1 MENIVVL
8 HIGYADG
15 DKTAG
20 VSVSIPEYL
29 HFQSFNCKCALFNL
43 ANCQYS
49 EFTCFLYKDY
59 KEISELPGKFNIP
72 SIVVFHE
79 LYRVPFL
86 RLYKECN
93 KKNIPYIIIPHG
105 GLTKKAQKIKKL
117 KKLVGNAVFFN
128 NYIRKSACIHFLSE
142 QERSNS
148 IWNEHKSFVLG
159 NGIEIPDINIEDL
172 QKGNSFELLFIG
184 RYDIYFKGLD
194 ILFEAIS
201 KIKLFMRENNVILH
215 LYGKGSEKDENYL
228 REYIKKND
236 LFDIIKLEGSV
247 FSKEKVSRYCKAN
260 IFIQTSRS
268 EGQPMGILEAMSCY
282 LPLIVTPGTTM
293 GDVVRTQKLGYITE
307 LNADSI
313 GKTIIEAY
321 KNRDNLEA
329 FAVNARNFVSS
340 NFDGNNVAKKAIEM
354 YKRVIE
360 RDI

>member
-29 HFQSFNCKCALFNL
+29 HFQSLNCKCALLNL
-43 ANCQYS
+43 ADVQYS
-49 EFTCFLYKDY
+49 VFNCFLYKDY
-59 KEISELPGKFNIP
+59 KKISELPEKFNNP

-86 RLYKECN
+86 KLYKECL

-105 GLTKKAQKIKKL
+105 GLTQKAQNIKKL
-117 KKLVGNAVFFN
+117 KKKVGNAVFFN
-128 NYIRKSACIHFLSE
+128 NYIRHSACIQFLSE
-142 QERSNS
+142 QEKLNS
-148 IWNEHKSFVLG
+148 IWNQHRNFILG
-159 NGIEIPDINIEDL
+159 NGINIPDINIEDL
-172 QKGNSFELLFIG
+172 QKSGSFELLFIG
-184 RYDIYFKGLD
+184 RYDVYFKGLD

-201 KIKLFMRENNVILH
+201 KIKPFMIKNSMILN
-215 LYGKGSEKDENYL
+215 LYGKGNEREQNFL
-228 REYIKKND
+228 EEYIEKNH
-236 LFDIIKLEGSV
+236 LSEIIKLNGPV
-247 FSKEKVSRYCKAN
+247 FAEEKLNRYCSAN

-282 LPLIVTPGTTM
+282 LPLIITPGTTM
-293 GDVVRTQKLGYITE
+293 GDIVETYEVGYVTE

-313 GKTIIEAY
+313 GKTIIKAY
-321 KNRDNLEA
+321 KNRDNLKG
-329 FAVNARNFVSS
+329 FAANARTYVSN

-354 YKRVIE
+354 YKKIIE